1 MIRTKRGVWILEFN
15 EPFME
20 FLRALSQVGY
30 DMNYEPTITSGGD
43 GEHMEGSLHYKGLA
57 WDLRVRDCSNRAR
70 FANELRSSLNAIDD
84 NWDVLYGDQYH
95 LNHIHVE
102 YDPKGD

>member
-1 MIRTKRGVWILEFN
+1 MIRTKRGVWIIEFN
-15 EPFME
+15 DPFMK
-20 FLRALSQVGY
+20 FLRALSNVGY
-30 DMNYEPTITSGGD
+30 GMNYEATITSGGD

-57 WDLRVRDCSNRAR
+57 WDLRVRDCPDRPR
-70 FANELRSSLNAIDD
+70 FAKLLDAILNVAAE

-102 YDPKGD
+102 YDPKGR